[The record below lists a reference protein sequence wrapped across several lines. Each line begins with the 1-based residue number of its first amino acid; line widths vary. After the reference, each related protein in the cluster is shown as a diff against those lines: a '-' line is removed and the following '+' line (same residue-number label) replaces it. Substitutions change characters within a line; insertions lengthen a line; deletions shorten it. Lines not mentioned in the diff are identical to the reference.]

1 VSETLVYPWHQ
12 PLWQQLQEARRTE
25 RLPHALLFAG
35 VSGCGHESLPLR
47 FAASLLC
54 LKPQAQGDACGHC
67 RSCQVLA
74 ANAHPDFMQVV
85 LAEEKQVIG
94 VDQVRELRR
103 FLALSRSYSPVR
115 VAVMLVADAMN
126 INAANSLLKTLEEPV
141 DRTHILLQSVQ
152 PSRLLPTIRSR
163 CQQLRMPLPAQTMAL
178 QWLAQQT
185 LQHPATPLLAL
196 ANGQPLRALAL
207 DSGEEMA
214 ARERFFQQLL
224 AMLQGQ
230 EALADVSVHWEKYPR
245 ETLLNWQLMLVAK
258 ALAARLPDEV
268 PAAQAVLKAVPA
280 TQWWRLYDG
289 LLELQQ
295 LAAHPLNARLF
306 VENML
311 ALWLGSTARRTGV

>member
-1 VSETLVYPWHQ
+1 
-12 PLWQQLQEARRTE
+12 
-25 RLPHALLFAG
+25 
-35 VSGCGHESLPLR
+35 
-47 FAASLLC
+47 
-54 LKPQAQGDACGHC
+54 
-67 RSCQVLA
+67 
-74 ANAHPDFMQVV
+74 
-85 LAEEKQVIG
+85 
-94 VDQVRELRR
+94 
-103 FLALSRSYSPVR
+103 
-115 VAVMLVADAMN
+115 
-126 INAANSLLKTLEEPV
+126 
-141 DRTHILLQSVQ
+141 
-152 PSRLLPTIRSR
+152 
-163 CQQLRMPLPAQTMAL
+163 RMPLPAQTMAL